1 MAGRPPKPSA
11 LKKLEGTYRADRA
24 VGNEMMP
31 ARLQFAP
38 TPPSFLSTEAKK
50 EWKSVCQELIDL
62 DMLHRVDLPLLMAYC
77 QEMANYIQAVKA
89 LKSEGM
95 VKTITREDGSSYSM
109 PSPYIS
115 IKNSALKNAQ
125 GIAGQFGFTP
135 SARSKINA
143 ASKPKDDPFDEML
156 NMDDEQT

>member
-1 MAGRPPKPSA
+1 MAGRPPKPTA

-24 VGNEMMP
+24 VSNEMMP
-31 ARLQFAP
+31 ARLLFAP
-38 TPPSFLSTEAKK
+38 TPPSFLSAEAKK
-50 EWKSVCQELIDL
+50 EWKSACQELIEL

-77 QEMANYIQAVKA
+77 QEMANYIHAVKA
-89 LKSEGM
+89 LKKEGM
-95 VKTITREDGSSYSM
+95 VKTISREDGSSYSM

-125 GIAGQFGFTP
+125 SIAGQFGFTP

-143 ASKPKDDPFDEML
+143 GADPKEDPFEDML
-156 NMDDEQT
+156 NMD